1 MGMSSGRQWDCKRNW
16 CDMDDHGRCCTYA
29 AYVSIG
35 SPYSLARSCYKN
47 FLHYSTRMFHGE
59 SDHAF
64 LLSKNIA
71 AGWARVRLRAFR
83 KLSYLKAAY
92 RRASSRQERQ
102 RTVRSASIFD
112 GQIFHLYHC
121 TRNKFLSKFSH
132 ADINVQIWGKNTR
145 AIVFTT
151 KPHTVLFLIHC
162 LSCSNESPK
171 LHTSIIS
178 HTPMERK
185 APMFHQHFVQSP
197 PSRLLMYH
205 NTATWLH
212 TSPQHKELLPF
223 CTTEFA
229 TVLARISVQYPTAA
243 CQTHQNSSSAPS
255 CSW

>member
-1 MGMSSGRQWDCKRNW
+1 MLVLDGNVIWQAVRLQAKLVW
-16 CDMDDHGRCCTYA
+16 HGWSWSMLHVR
-29 AYVSIG
+29 
-35 SPYSLARSCYKN
+35 SLCLNRESVLLGKVVLQEFSA
-47 FLHYSTRMFHGE
+47 YSTRMFHGE

-64 LLSKNIA
+64 PLSKNIA

-132 ADINVQIWGKNTR
+132 ADRNVQIWGKNTR
-145 AIVFTT
+145 AIMFTT

-171 LHTSIIS
+171 LHTSIIP

-185 APMFHQHFVQSP
+185 APMFH
-197 PSRLLMYH
+197 
-205 NTATWLH
+205 
-212 TSPQHKELLPF
+212 
-223 CTTEFA
+223 
-229 TVLARISVQYPTAA
+229 
-243 CQTHQNSSSAPS
+243 
-255 CSW
+255 